1 MQRSRRACI
10 IHERLT
16 FDFVDFL
23 APEVPAAGR
32 LLDLIAMLLPFGGPF
47 QSPRNHVVERY
58 ECVLEDHAN
67 EAEEG

>member
-1 MQRSRRACI
+1 VDEC
-10 IHERLT
+10 LT

-23 APEVPAAGR
+23 APEVPAGR
-32 LLDLIAMLLPFGGPF
+32 LLDLITLLLPFGGPF
-47 QSPRNHVVERY
+47 QSSRNHVVERY